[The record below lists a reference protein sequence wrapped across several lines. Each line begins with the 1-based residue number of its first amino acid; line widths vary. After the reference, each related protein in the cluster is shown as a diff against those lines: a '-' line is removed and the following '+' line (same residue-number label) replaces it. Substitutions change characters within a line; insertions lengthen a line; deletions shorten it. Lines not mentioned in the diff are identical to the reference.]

1 MPGCADRCLK
11 VRERMPITHYSRL
24 ITAAALVGALAGAP
38 SVRAIAQEAESRP
51 DLSGRWQLNQQLSEN
66 AQAKVDRMQSSQGHG
81 PGRHGFGGLFG
92 RLFGGGDMQEA
103 RDLVL
108 KAPSS
113 FTLTQDGDRIVLTGS
128 DGRVRTLT
136 PNGRKEKVNGRDV
149 QTTWNKQH
157 LVSETSV
164 SDAKVTDTYER
175 STTAPQL
182 IVTTRLDM
190 RGHGVSVRRVY
201 DAQGPR

>member
-1 MPGCADRCLK
+1 
-11 VRERMPITHYSRL
+11 MPITNSSRL
-24 ITAAALVGALAGAP
+24 LTCAALVGSLVGAP
-38 SVRAIAQEAESRP
+38 SVRAIVQERESRP

-164 SDAKVTDTYER
+164 GDAKVTDTYER

-201 DAQGPR
+201 DAQGSR